1 MNYWLITKDHNFD
14 AATDIPTM
22 NREGVDSGWDAEV
35 RDVDAFKA
43 RKDVLCYKWRTVDD
57 DNHLCHEG
65 LLWVT
70 QRADGGECLFNPLDE
85 FSMPD
90 AGATTIEYFNEVT
103 KEWEVL

>member
-1 MNYWLITKDHNFD
+1 MNYWLITKDHLFD
-14 AATDIPTM
+14 PAVDEPNM
-22 NREGVDSGWDAEV
+22 NREGCERHYTYNESKE
-35 RDVDAFKA
+35 AFKA
-43 RKDVLCYKWRTVDD
+43 RPDVICHLWRTVDD

-65 LLWVT
+65 FIWVT

-90 AGATTIEYFNEVT
+90 AGATTIEYFNEIT